1 MAAEPV
7 TWGNWSRGKKKNKN
21 KAYIRQS
28 YVFAFEAIGFACS
41 AFGDARQSW
50 TFFILVVYCL
60 LLFPVVQ
67 LYLLK

>member
-7 TWGNWSRGKKKNKN
+7 TWGEKRRIKI

-41 AFGDARQSW
+41 DFGDTRQSW
-50 TFFILVVYCL
+50 TFFIPLVYCL
-60 LLFPVVQ
+60 LLFLVVQ
-67 LYLLK
+67 LYLIK